1 MIRPTPG
8 RALRAALLLLAV
20 AALLAPVG
28 CSPGPQRAAAVD
40 PASARSALQTVLD
53 AWMAGQ
59 QPADLKAGSPAITVQ
74 DLDWESGS
82 RLVSYQVKSE
92 GTNDN
97 ANLRIPVS
105 LTLSGPSGGEQTK
118 EVTYIVGTSP
128 AITVFREL
136 F

>member
-1 MIRPTPG
+1 MNRTTPG
-8 RALRAALLLLAV
+8 IALRAALLVLAI
-20 AALLAPVG
+20 AAPLAPVG

-40 PASARSALQTVLD
+40 PASARTALQSALD
-53 AWMAGQ
+53 AWKAGQ
-59 QPADLKAGSPAITVQ
+59 KPADLKAGSPAITVQ

-82 RLVSYQVKSE
+82 RLVSYEVKSE
-92 GTNDN
+92 GTHDN

-118 EVTYIVGTSP
+118 EVTYVVGTSP

>member
-1 MIRPTPG
+1 MNRPTPG

-20 AALLAPVG
+20 ATLLAPAG

-40 PASARSALQTVLD
+40 PAAARTALQSALD
-53 AWMAGQ
+53 AWKAGQ
-59 QPADLKAGSPAITVQ
+59 KPADLKAASPAITVQ

-82 RLVSYQVKSE
+82 RLVSYEVKSE
-92 GTNDN
+92 GTHDD

-105 LTLSGPSGGEQTK
+105 LTLSGPSGGEQK
-118 EVTYIVGTSP
+118 KDVTYVVGTSP